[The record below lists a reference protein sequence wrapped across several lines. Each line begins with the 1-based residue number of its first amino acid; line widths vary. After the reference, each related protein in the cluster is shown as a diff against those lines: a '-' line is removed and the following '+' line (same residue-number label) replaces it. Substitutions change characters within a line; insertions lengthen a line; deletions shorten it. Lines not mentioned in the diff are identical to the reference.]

1 MDFKDFVRLK
11 FTVWEKIYSLLK
23 GLNFKKSVNFFK
35 TFTLFC
41 RKNYSKLK
49 VKICSLLKSL
59 NYKKSVNFSK
69 KFTQIQ
75 AKIHGLKGVNFLKNF
90 KFSFK
95 LTLKNS
101 LKLTFFLIFLCLF
114 LSTLFVYLSFN
125 VNELQRGFES
135 RYSKVLFDRNKVVL
149 SAFINEKE
157 QWHLSENTVLKK
169 LEIAVIEYE
178 DKKFNSHFGV
188 DFLALAR
195 AFFKNFTASKKSGA
209 STISMQVIKLYEQ
222 NERTYLNKVSE
233 IIKAIKLDATLSKDE
248 ILRLYL
254 NNAPYGGNLVGF
266 SSAILFYFD
275 KDPLNLSWSEAALL
289 AVLPNAP
296 GLMNLEKNK
305 HKLKEKRDRL
315 LHRLFER
322 GHFDETSLKLA
333 LAEPLPSFKPRRNL
347 APHLALR
354 LLNDKQKQIISSID
368 KDIQVKFE
376 QKARDF
382 SLSLKRQGIKNLAVM
397 LVSSKSGEVL
407 AYLGSQDFYDEEN
420 LGQVNGV
427 VAKRSVGSTLKPFL
441 FALAMDEGLISLNSL
456 MLDVPTFFS
465 TFSPQNANKKYYGL
479 IRAKE
484 ALQRSLNVPFVSLLQ
499 NYGYERFFY
508 EIKDFVGFEDEDYAR
523 YGLSFILG
531 TKEMSLEELTR
542 LYLSL
547 ANYGEMKDL
556 TYFVSEGENLNF
568 NDLSL
573 RSKEDLA
580 LNLNTKQTVKFNEG
594 LKLGEN
600 SSLKEFETLKDLSE
614 SLNLNEGLSLKANSS
629 ELNSQGG
636 LNLNETVNLSTKT
649 ILNESLNLN
658 SKDTVI
664 FNDSL
669 HSSENSKENSSLI
682 LNEDLNPKEIL
693 NSSEHLNSNKNS
705 NKALNFSLNSSK
717 NLKENS
723 KQRQFFSRGS
733 AYLTLEALKELKR
746 VGVEEYNQKDK
757 IVSWKTGTSYGRKDA
772 WALGVTPLYTLGVW
786 VGNFTGEANANLY
799 GVSIAGELFFELL
812 GLLDELNLDFLP
824 SEDLISLKIDAPTGY
839 RYDLNVSSTHTL
851 YPRDAKALRVSP
863 FLKKSY
869 EFNGRELNSLD
880 KDFVR
885 ALPKIKLNLPP
896 HALAFFEEAK
906 LSLDKNKALKILY
919 PSSNLHLVAT
929 KDLDKKNALIVRV
942 ANLKNERLF
951 WYLNNALIYE
961 GFDKSLALNL
971 KSDKYELF
979 IISQSGDSDRVSF
992 VVE

>member
-1 MDFKDFVRLK
+1 MQ
-11 FTVWEKIYSLLK
+11 
-23 GLNFKKSVNFFK
+23 
-35 TFTLFC
+35 
-41 RKNYSKLK
+41 KNVS
-49 VKICSLLKSL
+49 I
-59 NYKKSVNFSK
+59 KSVNFSK

-75 AKIHGLKGVNFLKNF
+75 AKIHAFLKGVNFF
-90 KFSFK
+90 KKPTFSFK
-95 LTLKNS
+95 FNLKNS
-101 LKLTFFLIFLCLF
+101 LKFAIFLIFLCLF
-114 LSTLFVYLSFN
+114 LSIFFVYLSFS
-125 VNELQRGFES
+125 VNELQKGFES

-157 QWHLSENTVLKK
+157 QWHLSENTIPKK

-188 DFLALAR
+188 DFLALTR
-195 AFFKNFTASKKSGA
+195 AFFKNFTRAKKSGA

-233 IIKAIKLDATLSKDE
+233 IIKAIKLDATLSKNE

-266 SSAILFYFD
+266 ASAILFYFD
-275 KDPLNLSWSEAALL
+275 KDPLSLSWSEAALL

-354 LLNDKQKQIISSID
+354 LLNDKQKQAISSID
-368 KDIQVKFE
+368 KNLQSKFE
-376 QKARDF
+376 QKVKEF
-382 SLSLKRQGIKNLAVM
+382 SAKLARQGIANVAVLLADT
-397 LVSSKSGEVL
+397 KTRKVL
-407 AYLGSQDFYDEEN
+407 AYLGSQDFYDEQN

-427 VAKRSVGSTLKPFL
+427 VAKRSVGSTLKPIL
-441 FALAMDEGLISLNSL
+441 FALAIDEGLICTESLL
-456 MLDVPTFFS
+456 LDVPTFFS
-465 TFSPQNANKKYYGL
+465 NFKPQNANKKYYGL
-479 IRAKE
+479 IRASE

-499 NYGYERFFY
+499 SYGYERFFY
-508 EIKDFVGFEDEDYAR
+508 EIKDFVGFEDEDYSR

-531 TKEMSLEELTR
+531 TKEMSLEELTE
-542 LYLSL
+542 LYLGL
-547 ANYGEMKDL
+547 ANYGELAEISYLRD
-556 TYFVSEGENLNF
+556 ENLSIKTQMF
-568 NDLSL
+568 
-573 RSKEDLA
+573 SK
-580 LNLNTKQTVKFNEG
+580 
-594 LKLGEN
+594 
-600 SSLKEFETLKDLSE
+600 
-614 SLNLNEGLSLKANSS
+614 
-629 ELNSQGG
+629 
-636 LNLNETVNLSTKT
+636 
-649 ILNESLNLN
+649 
-658 SKDTVI
+658 
-664 FNDSL
+664 
-669 HSSENSKENSSLI
+669 
-682 LNEDLNPKEIL
+682 
-693 NSSEHLNSNKNS
+693 
-705 NKALNFSLNSSK
+705 
-717 NLKENS
+717 
-723 KQRQFFSRGS
+723 GS

-951 WYLNNALIYE
+951 WYLNNSLIYE

-971 KSDKYELF
+971 KADKYELF
-979 IISQSGDSDRVSF
+979 IISQSGDSDRVHF

>member
-1 MDFKDFVRLK
+1 MQ
-11 FTVWEKIYSLLK
+11 
-23 GLNFKKSVNFFK
+23 
-35 TFTLFC
+35 
-41 RKNYSKLK
+41 KNVS
-49 VKICSLLKSL
+49 I
-59 NYKKSVNFSK
+59 KSVNFSK

-75 AKIHGLKGVNFLKNF
+75 AKIHAFLKGVNFFKGF

-95 LTLKNS
+95 FNIKNS
-101 LKLTFFLIFLCLF
+101 LKLAIFLIFLCLF
-114 LSTLFVYLSFN
+114 LSIFFVYLSFN
-125 VNELQRGFES
+125 VNELQKGFES

-157 QWHLSENTVLKK
+157 QWHLSENTIPKK

-188 DFLALAR
+188 DFLAITR

-222 NERTYLNKVSE
+222 NERTYLNKISE
-233 IIKAIKLDATLSKDE
+233 IIKAIKLDTTLSKDE

-275 KDPLNLSWSEAALL
+275 KNPLNLSWSEAALL

-347 APHLALR
+347 TPHLAIR
-354 LLNDKQKQIISSID
+354 LLNDKQKQAVSSID
-368 KDIQVKFE
+368 KNLQSKFE
-376 QKARDF
+376 QKVKEF
-382 SLSLKRQGIKNLAVM
+382 SAKLARQGIANASVLLADT
-397 LVSSKSGEVL
+397 KTRKVL
-407 AYLGSQDFYDEEN
+407 AYLGSQDFYDEQN

-427 VAKRSVGSTLKPFL
+427 VAKRSVGSTLKPIL
-441 FALAMDEGLISLNSL
+441 FALAMDEGLICTESLL
-456 MLDVPTFFS
+456 LDVPTFFS
-465 TFSPQNANKKYYGL
+465 NFKPQNANKKYYGL
-479 IRAKE
+479 IRASE

-499 NYGYERFFY
+499 SYGYERFFY
-508 EIKDFVGFEDEDYAR
+508 EIKDFVGFEDEDYSR

-531 TKEMSLEELTR
+531 TKEMSLEELTE
-542 LYLSL
+542 LYLGL
-547 ANYGEMKDL
+547 ANYGELAEISYLRD
-556 TYFVSEGENLNF
+556 ENL
-568 NDLSL
+568 SI
-573 RSKEDLA
+573 
-580 LNLNTKQTVKFNEG
+580 
-594 LKLGEN
+594 
-600 SSLKEFETLKDLSE
+600 
-614 SLNLNEGLSLKANSS
+614 
-629 ELNSQGG
+629 
-636 LNLNETVNLSTKT
+636 KT
-649 ILNESLNLN
+649 
-658 SKDTVI
+658 
-664 FNDSL
+664 
-669 HSSENSKENSSLI
+669 
-682 LNEDLNPKEIL
+682 
-693 NSSEHLNSNKNS
+693 
-705 NKALNFSLNSSK
+705 
-717 NLKENS
+717 
-723 KQRQFFSRGS
+723 QMFSRGS

-971 KSDKYELF
+971 KPDKYELF

>member
-1 MDFKDFVRLK
+1 MQ
-11 FTVWEKIYSLLK
+11 
-23 GLNFKKSVNFFK
+23 
-35 TFTLFC
+35 
-41 RKNYSKLK
+41 KNAS
-49 VKICSLLKSL
+49 I
-59 NYKKSVNFSK
+59 KSVNFSK
-69 KFTQIQ
+69 KFTQLQ
-75 AKIHGLKGVNFLKNF
+75 AKIHAFLKGVNFFKGF

-95 LTLKNS
+95 FNIKNS

-114 LSTLFVYLSFN
+114 LSTLFVYFSFS

-157 QWHLSENTVLKK
+157 QWHLSENIIPKK

-188 DFLALAR
+188 DFLALTR
-195 AFFKNFTASKKSGA
+195 AFFKNFTRAKKSGA

-275 KDPLNLSWSEAALL
+275 KDPLSLSWSEAALL

-305 HKLKEKRDRL
+305 QKLKEKRDRL

-354 LLNDKQKQIISSID
+354 LLNDTQKQAISSID
-368 KDIQVKFE
+368 KNLQSKFE
-376 QKARDF
+376 QKVKEF
-382 SLSLKRQGIKNLAVM
+382 SVKLARQGIANVAVLLADT
-397 LVSSKSGEVL
+397 KTRKVL
-407 AYLGSQDFYDEEN
+407 AYLGSQDFYDEQN

-427 VAKRSVGSTLKPFL
+427 VAKRSVGSTLKPIL
-441 FALAMDEGLISLNSL
+441 FALAMDEGLICTESLL
-456 MLDVPTFFS
+456 LDVPTFFS
-465 TFSPQNANKKYYGL
+465 NFKPQNANKKYYGL
-479 IRAKE
+479 IRASE
-484 ALQRSLNVPFVSLLQ
+484 ALQRSLNVSFVSLLQ
-499 NYGYERFFY
+499 SYGYERFFY
-508 EIKDFVGFEDEDYAR
+508 EIKDFVGFDDEDYAR

-531 TKEMSLEELTR
+531 TKEMSLEELTE
-542 LYLSL
+542 LYLGL
-547 ANYGEMKDL
+547 ANYGELAEISYLRD
-556 TYFVSEGENLNF
+556 ENLSIKTQMF
-568 NDLSL
+568 
-573 RSKEDLA
+573 SK
-580 LNLNTKQTVKFNEG
+580 
-594 LKLGEN
+594 
-600 SSLKEFETLKDLSE
+600 
-614 SLNLNEGLSLKANSS
+614 
-629 ELNSQGG
+629 
-636 LNLNETVNLSTKT
+636 
-649 ILNESLNLN
+649 
-658 SKDTVI
+658 
-664 FNDSL
+664 
-669 HSSENSKENSSLI
+669 
-682 LNEDLNPKEIL
+682 
-693 NSSEHLNSNKNS
+693 
-705 NKALNFSLNSSK
+705 
-717 NLKENS
+717 
-723 KQRQFFSRGS
+723 GS

-839 RYDLNVSSTHTL
+839 RYDLNVSSTQTL

-869 EFNGRELNSLD
+869 EFKGRELNSLD
-880 KDFVR
+880 KDF
-885 ALPKIKLNLPP
+885 AKAEPKIKLNLPP

-919 PSSNLHLVAT
+919 PSSNLHLVST
-929 KDLDKKNALIVRV
+929 RDLDKKNALIVRV

-971 KSDKYELF
+971 KPSKYQLF